1 MAKDIIVQQSLVEQI
16 LNEMFTTLKEQDEF
30 DTHTLQRLEELAK
43 SGNLNKVKRV
53 AESIKSVPERTA

>member
-1 MAKDIIVQQSLVEQI
+1 MAKNIIVQQSLVEQI

>member
-43 SGNLNKVKRV
+43 SGSLNKVKRV
-53 AESIKSVPERTA
+53 AESIKSVPERTV